1 MSKRFLVTSALPYA
15 NGPLHFGHLAGVYL
29 PADTFVRHKRMRSEK
44 VIHICGSDEHG
55 VAIMLNAN
63 KVKQPYK
70 KYVDEWHAAHKSL
83 MNDYEIA
90 FDFFGQ
96 TSEKYHE
103 VETVKW
109 FKVLYEKGF
118 IEPREEEQLQCQS
131 CKNMLPDRFV
141 EGECYECHYPN
152 ARGDECPQCGIIID
166 PLKLISPVCKI
177 CQSKDIKTTKVTQY
191 YLQLSKYE
199 KEFNEWFQTKK
210 STWRKTVYPF
220 VESLNKD
227 GLIDRAI
234 TRNLDWGIDV
244 PLPNTEGKKL
254 YVWFDAPIGYVSN
267 TKEYLQTIG
276 SKEDYLQDW
285 WNNSET
291 QIYNFLAKDNI
302 IFHAIIFPV
311 MSMAAG
317 FVRPVDHLPANQFL
331 NLQGKQ
337 FSKSSGWYV
346 DAKTAVDKFGPT
358 ALRYYLLSILPE
370 YSDSSFSWEGFQ
382 AKVNGELSNNIGN
395 LVSRCLKFWQ
405 KNWTEGIEA
414 EVFHSFLKTD
424 RSQKIKKDILEFN
437 DLMNSVEIKASLEHL
452 MKMGQSVNTHFSD
465 QAPWAQFKTD
475 PDLAKVTIA
484 HTGIEILILATL
496 FEPLLPNLSRQI
508 LAYFG
513 LEADD
518 RMIKELYSGN
528 IDILTEVFS
537 KKSLVT
543 GEVVPLVPKIDDAV
557 IAELN
562 LELKSKQ
569 VPV

>member
-1 MSKRFLVTSALPYA
+1 
-15 NGPLHFGHLAGVYL
+15 
-29 PADTFVRHKRMRSEK
+29 
-44 VIHICGSDEHG
+44 
-55 VAIMLNAN
+55 
-63 KVKQPYK
+63 
-70 KYVDEWHAAHKSL
+70 
-83 MNDYEIA
+83 
-90 FDFFGQ
+90 
-96 TSEKYHE
+96 
-103 VETVKW
+103 
-109 FKVLYEKGF
+109 
-118 IEPREEEQLQCQS
+118 
-131 CKNMLPDRFV
+131 
-141 EGECYECHYPN
+141 
-152 ARGDECPQCGIIID
+152 
-166 PLKLISPVCKI
+166 
-177 CQSKDIKTTKVTQY
+177 
-191 YLQLSKYE
+191 
-199 KEFNEWFQTKK
+199 
-210 STWRKTVYPF
+210 
-220 VESLNKD
+220 
-227 GLIDRAI
+227 
-234 TRNLDWGIDV
+234 
-244 PLPNTEGKKL
+244 
-254 YVWFDAPIGYVSN
+254 
-267 TKEYLQTIG
+267 
-276 SKEDYLQDW
+276 
-285 WNNSET
+285 
-291 QIYNFLAKDNI
+291 
-302 IFHAIIFPV
+302 
-311 MSMAAG
+311 
-317 FVRPVDHLPANQFL
+317 
-331 NLQGKQ
+331 
-337 FSKSSGWYV
+337 
-346 DAKTAVDKFGPT
+346 
-358 ALRYYLLSILPE
+358 LPE